1 MWVAISDFQMPNNL
15 LSAFQ
20 YIFQQTLAAWRTV
33 FLIVSALY
41 VCSVTQ
47 FLIFAKAAVQPWN
60 TYWENE
66 PKKNDIKEK
75 PWALVY
81 DIYLMNAE
89 YWRIKKMNK
98 QHDTTTYQYIFCIQ
112 LCQSFQIGFCVYIK
126 ERKKK
131 KKKRT
136 FSLQSRSICPTPL
149 KYRNITPFWLCR
161 STGHNTILH
170 SLH

>member
-1 MWVAISDFQMPNNL
+1 MNPPKPKTFRESFLLNSGMRPQPNNL

-75 PWALVY
+75 P
-81 DIYLMNAE
+81 
-89 YWRIKKMNK
+89 
-98 QHDTTTYQYIFCIQ
+98 
-112 LCQSFQIGFCVYIK
+112 
-126 ERKKK
+126 
-131 KKKRT
+131 
-136 FSLQSRSICPTPL
+136 
-149 KYRNITPFWLCR
+149 
-161 STGHNTILH
+161 
-170 SLH
+170 